1 MAGGDGDWGEVGLAA
16 FPESEAL
23 PVEAGRRG
31 GGGGKPV
38 EHHIVEELVG
48 GEDRRRV
55 AGAGRSV
62 GYFEGLATCPTFTQR
77 RSPPTS
83 WPTPDGPQ
91 SCLVFSMG

>member
-31 GGGGKPV
+31 GGTPA
-38 EHHIVEELVG
+38 EHYIVEELVA

-55 AGAGRSV
+55 AVAVHPRPGLLEDPRQLAGGGVNQSV
-62 GYFEGLATCPTFTQR
+62 AE
-77 RSPPTS
+77 
-83 WPTPDGPQ
+83 
-91 SCLVFSMG
+91 CLRTGRLLFG